1 MGEASEGNK
10 PLAEVV
16 SIEGNT
22 EDPISEGSG
31 APLVTQFESLLINMA
46 DAAVATFSELEWL
59 CYYDGCVVS
68 GDGYTT
74 ITGILMRRAP
84 SLERVH
90 HQLPEI

>member
-22 EDPISEGSG
+22 EDPISEGLG

-46 DAAVATFSELEWL
+46 DAAVATFSESERRR
-59 CYYDGCVVS
+59 YYDGIVDS
-68 GDGYTT
+68 GDRYAT
-74 ITGILMRRAP
+74 ITGILRRRVP
-84 SLERVH
+84 SLE
-90 HQLPEI
+90 QA

>member
-46 DAAVATFSELEWL
+46 DAAVATFSQLEWVRFWEGIV
-59 CYYDGCVVS
+59 DS
-68 GDGYTT
+68 GDRYAT

>member
-22 EDPISEGSG
+22 EDPISEGLG

-46 DAAVATFSELEWL
+46 DAAVATFSELEWNR
-59 CYYDGCVVS
+59 YYEGIVDS
-68 GDGYTT
+68 GDRYTT
-74 ITGILMRRAP
+74 ITRILIRRVP
-84 SLERVH
+84 SL
-90 HQLPEI
+90 